1 MELATEGGA
10 MEVVLAVPA
19 AGELKCVNLFKR
31 YLTVWVRS
39 VLLWACWLVSRS
51 RSRRRAS

>member
-1 MELATEGGA
+1 